1 MITYV
6 LNPLKNCLILNNSH
20 GDFDELLARFGDY
33 GIQADHDNI
42 LYLLATDAYFII
54 QKQHLILTN
63 GDEEFFCYDIH
74 LKDDLNQLT
83 SVLLINTDTPINNK
97 DISTL
102 IAQQALLDAGSFLY
116 ELEQITHSQIEG
128 FIIGVKER

>member
-42 LYLLATDAYFII
+42 LYLLATDAYFIV

-63 GDEEFFCYDIH
+63 GDEEFF
-74 LKDDLNQLT
+74 
-83 SVLLINTDTPINNK
+83 LL
-97 DISTL
+97 
-102 IAQQALLDAGSFLY
+102 
-116 ELEQITHSQIEG
+116 
-128 FIIGVKER
+128 